1 MFYGEMDQ
9 AQANEHTSTHAFS
22 KTYDN
27 DRNFVSQFTINS
39 HTAHKEL
46 QQRIRTGKLHRHRQ
60 IRTQISTCEM
70 PVIDQNNICSY
81 CVGGARN
88 CLDIVLR
95 GQSPKNRCQKLRK
108 VGTVV

>member
-60 IRTQISTCEM
+60 IRTQISTRALEHT
-70 PVIDQNNICSY
+70 STR
-81 CVGGARN
+81 AHA
-88 CLDIVLR
+88 LR
-95 GQSPKNRCQKLRK
+95 PLPLP
-108 VGTVV
+108 